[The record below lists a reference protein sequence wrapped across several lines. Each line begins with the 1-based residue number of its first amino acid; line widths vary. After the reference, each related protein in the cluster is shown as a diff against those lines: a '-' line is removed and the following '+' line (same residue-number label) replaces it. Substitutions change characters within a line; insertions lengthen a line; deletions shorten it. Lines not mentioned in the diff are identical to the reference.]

1 MTLVFKTVL
10 VSQICVTK
18 CCDPEP
24 EPVAGTGAGQ
34 DWTGFTTL
42 LISLLFQKER
52 SIKMFHAPLCALS
65 ECEKDLKIVTRN
77 GVLWMPKLV
86 LASVSSFV
94 SLLLLGK
101 VH

>member
-1 MTLVFKTVL
+1 
-10 VSQICVTK
+10 
-18 CCDPEP
+18 
-24 EPVAGTGAGQ
+24 
-34 DWTGFTTL
+34 
-42 LISLLFQKER
+42 
-52 SIKMFHAPLCALS
+52 MFHAPLCALS